1 MCCSLSQWRRSYILM
16 YTHFYATM
24 RAVSGGTEPD
34 SPLAMQVQTMQ
45 WPVFCALQ
53 NRTAQL
59 SRHKEEGTGEGAR
72 EEAGMDSSGRKI
84 RRKRR
89 KERSGDAVAW
99 PVGDGD
105 AAIGATVARRV
116 TATQKQSIE
125 VERDFLTDLSL
136 SFSLLLS
143 YSLTL
148 HY

>member
-1 MCCSLSQWRRSYILM
+1 M
-16 YTHFYATM
+16 
-24 RAVSGGTEPD
+24 SGGTEPD

-53 NRTAQL
+53 NRTAPL

-89 KERSGDAVAW
+89 KDRSGVEVAW